1 MSNNIERNNE
11 LYAAVRAGNA
21 TAREAMICNNLGL
34 VVVKADS
41 LIRQVPGLS
50 HLRDDLVSAG
60 NVGLLRT
67 VNKVPTG
74 RVPMRKLNA
83 FIGACVMKEMLD
95 LLPQE
100 RTIYVPARS
109 EALAHNND
117 CPIEAPIVS
126 NVLPETLETFSETG
140 LVDLRDL
147 MDACCESDAER
158 ACLRLREEGY
168 TFQEISDRLGLS
180 LAKVFRMF
188 GKLKARILAEW
199 TRG

>member
-1 MSNNIERNNE
+1 
-11 LYAAVRAGNA
+11 
-21 TAREAMICNNLGL
+21 
-34 VVVKADS
+34 
-41 LIRQVPGLS
+41 
-50 HLRDDLVSAG
+50 
-60 NVGLLRT
+60 
-67 VNKVPTG
+67 
-74 RVPMRKLNA
+74 
-83 FIGACVMKEMLD
+83 MKEMLD

-140 LVDLRDL
+140 VVDLRDL

-188 GKLKARILAEW
+188 GKLKARILGEW
-199 TRG
+199 TRE

>member
-1 MSNNIERNNE
+1 MTIWLVREMS
-11 LYAAVRAGNA
+11 ACCA
-21 TAREAMICNNLGL
+21 
-34 VVVKADS
+34 
-41 LIRQVPGLS
+41 
-50 HLRDDLVSAG
+50 
-60 NVGLLRT
+60 

-199 TRG
+199 TRGRFVFFSIWTTPATRWRCTFCVASVVRLIPPTTGTPGAVQLRDQFGSQLLVR